1 VRFAPL
7 AVCAALCLAPL
18 ATAQKL
24 ELKFDALAAKASGK
38 TEVDLDSKLL
48 RLAMR
53 AAGDADLNG
62 ILSGVQAIHVR
73 EYEFNK
79 AGAYSQS
86 DLEPLR
92 KQVAAQSRWSQV
104 LSAREDGETT
114 EIWIDA
120 QSDKVSGC
128 LIVSAAERELS
139 VIYLEGTMT
148 LAQMKRFMDEDAR
161 HELGGLFG
169 GH

>member
-1 VRFAPL
+1 MRFAPL
-7 AVCAALCLAPL
+7 ALYATLCLAPI
-18 ATAQKL
+18 ATAQRL

-104 LSAREDGETT
+104 LSTKEDGETT
-114 EIWIDA
+114 EFWIDA
-120 QSDKVSGC
+120 QADKVSGC
-128 LIVSAAERELS
+128 LIVSAGERELS

-161 HELGGLFG
+161 HELGDLFG
-169 GH
+169 NH